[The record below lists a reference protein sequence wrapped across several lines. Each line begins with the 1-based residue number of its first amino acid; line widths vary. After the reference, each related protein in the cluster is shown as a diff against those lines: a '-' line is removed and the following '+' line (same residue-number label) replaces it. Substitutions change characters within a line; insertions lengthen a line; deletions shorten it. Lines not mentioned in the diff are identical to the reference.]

1 MWIPDNKYVNADNS
15 HIGGLAFSSTQIP
28 TSPRVLPEPANNVA
42 AAASQVSCS
51 VPVPGLLSNMRG
63 GGRRGRR
70 RSQIISRVS
79 NRKRRVM
86 SRHSRRKRHLSHAGL
101 PYARRIR
108 NYNYDSHARTMRR
121 RRKLRSALRRHG
133 RRRRTRRHVTFGGA
147 AVAPAYPAGHT
158 QYDLNKIVSNTY
170 STGGV
175 ALGASQ
181 SALANPPPTTRLAPE
196 VDNLNHN
203 APNAYGNTGAGSGF
217 PARGWF

>member
-42 AAASQVSCS
+42 AAASRVSCGG

-63 GGRRGRR
+63 GRRRRRRIISRFSNRKQHMSRSRHRR
-70 RSQIISRVS
+70 RSHRHRRS
-79 NRKRRVM
+79 RRVR
-86 SRHSRRKRHLSHAGL
+86 SSGF
-101 PYARRIR
+101 P
-108 NYNYDSHARTMRR
+108 
-121 RRKLRSALRRHG
+121 LRSALRRPG
-133 RRRRTRRHVTFGGA
+133 RRHRTRRRSRHVTFGGA

-158 QYDLNKIVSNTY
+158 QYDLNKIVSNSY

-203 APNAYGNTGAGSGF
+203 APNAYGNSGAGSGF